1 MSNTVHFR
9 ELTEKY
15 LTNRLTSEERKELA
29 QLINQPEYQDELE
42 TIYDEVFSAY
52 DDSEVP
58 SANRTNHFI
67 KRLKVKMLE
76 ASVNETAVVPGKRKF
91 YYILRWAAAA
101 VFISFLVV
109 GTDFFMML
117 KKKEVPVLLSQAERF
132 KNDVA
137 PGQKGAILTLSNGK
151 KIVLDSAGNGA
162 LTKDGNVAIFKKNG
176 EVVYKGVTAE
186 NLYNTMTT
194 PKGRQYQVVLSD
206 GTKVWLNAASS
217 IHYPLVFTGN
227 DRVVEITGE
236 VYFEVAHRTSQLF
249 KVKLPDGSEVQVLGT
264 HFNINSYNDED
275 KIQTTLLQGS
285 VKIVKSQMTRLL
297 IPGQQAKLNKNGSIE
312 IAQPNLEQV
321 MAWKDGLFMF
331 SHTDLKVIMRQL
343 SRWYDVNI
351 VYEGK
356 VPEQFYDG
364 DIPQDVN
371 ISSVLSGLEYTGA
384 HFKIEGRKITVM
396 P

>member
-76 ASVNETAVVPGKRKF
+76 ASVNEMAVIPGKRKF
-91 YYILRWAAAA
+91 YYILRWVAAA

>member
-91 YYILRWAAAA
+91 YYILRWVAAA